1 MILCDR
7 LCYQTDVNTGHIYL
21 ADIVWYDGHHY
32 TDHEDAMGEQVVRL
46 H

>member
-7 LCYQTDVNTGHIYL
+7 LCYQTDVKTGHIYL
-21 ADIVWYDGHHY
+21 VDIVWYDGHHY
-32 TDHEDAMGEQVVRL
+32 TDHDAMGEQVVRL